1 VDEQAETWVAVFL
14 SSTLQPRMVAH
25 VALVDVDVVV
35 VPLDTA
41 EMTEVVVEQTDALL
55 VSQGL
60 SGLDL

>member
-1 VDEQAETWVAVFL
+1 MDEQAETWVAVFL